1 MWSTLTKRCCL
12 AFFALELLFGPLVAV
27 AFEQLVGIEGYAPAH
42 WLLAAAVLLK
52 AALWA
57 PYLVK
62 QLGPYEEFA
71 RASRSA
77 QSAALVARADAA
89 LQSLPY
95 RFGAFYAFAWIVA
108 YGTASVLLFGVAG
121 AQVPIGARAYEAVG
135 LLLLAVGFGSFA
147 FGFPLIGMLT
157 ANAASEC
164 WLFARKQGILLDRI
178 TESLQFRIGVIAIA
192 LALGPTLWMAALGYA
207 KQVAASQQDRTLRVQ
222 LAASELAGVAREK
235 LREGSASS
243 AALATELRQRAA
255 PPLAAWL
262 LDPAGSLVSADGAA
276 VTSEQDRELVDW
288 ARAHRSE
295 KTALFTRA
303 DSERVAGLVR
313 IDGERAVVAV
323 LTAPVAAPSGF
334 VLSAGIFVLVVG
346 IWAPICALI
355 LARAISRPIEQL
367 TRAVRAVVEDGELS
381 KMGVLPVV
389 QSDEVGILT
398 EKFNDLMDLMQGLA
412 SAAKSIAQGDL
423 RIAVAGKGELPDA
436 FRSMLANLREIVGQ
450 IGDTSADLASAAAEI
465 FAASQEQ
472 ESAAASQSS
481 AMIEISRTMDSLSD
495 SAAHVSEAVQGVL
508 GNAERT
514 LKNTDEMVQR
524 IGQLS
529 SHASRIGE
537 ILEVIRDI
545 ADKSDLL
552 ALNGSLEASRAGE
565 SGRGFALVAGEMRRL
580 AERVTASVHDV
591 KKLVYD
597 IRESGSSTVMATE
610 ESRKLAEGTTE
621 AARQITFVTQQQRS
635 GTEQVSQS
643 VKNIADVVAQ
653 AVSATSQTRTSAQS
667 LKTRADGLAA
677 IVRRFHVAAP
687 EVA

>member
-12 AFFALELLFGPLVAV
+12 AFLALELLFGPLVAV
-27 AFEQLVGIEGYAPAH
+27 AFEQLVGIDGYAPAH

-52 AALWA
+52 AALWG

-62 QLGPYEEFA
+62 QLGAYEKFA
-71 RASRSA
+71 RASSSA
-77 QSAALVARADAA
+77 QTGSVAKADAA
-89 LQSLPY
+89 LQNLPF
-95 RFGAFYAFAWIVA
+95 RFGAFYAFTWIIA
-108 YGTASVLLFGVAG
+108 YGVAASILFGVAG
-121 AQVPIGARAYEAVG
+121 SHVSIGARAYEAVG
-135 LLLLAVGFGSFA
+135 LLLLAMGFGSFA
-147 FGFPLIGMLT
+147 FGFPLLGMLT
-157 ANAASEC
+157 ANAASDC
-164 WLFARKQGILLDRI
+164 WLFARKQGIALDRAA
-178 TESLQFRIGVIAIA
+178 ESLQFRIGVIAIA

-207 KQVAASQQDRTLRVQ
+207 KQVAASQQERTLRVQ
-222 LAASELAGVAREK
+222 LAAAELASEARDMV
-235 LREGSASS
+235 RQGSAD
-243 AALATELRQRAA
+243 ALALATQLRRHSQPPVAA
-255 PPLAAWL
+255 LL
-262 LDPAGSLVSADGAA
+262 LDPTGSVVSADRA
-276 VTSEQDRELVDW
+276 VTSAEPDREIIDW
-288 ARAHRSE
+288 ARAHRTE
-295 KTALFTRA
+295 RTALFARV

-313 IDGERAVVAV
+313 IDDERAVVAV

-346 IWAPICALI
+346 VWAPMCALI

-423 RIAVAGKGELPDA
+423 RITVSGKGELPDA
-436 FRSMLANLREIVGQ
+436 FRSMLGNLRDIVGQ

-667 LKTRADGLAA
+667 LKGRADGLAA
-677 IVRRFHVAAP
+677 IVRRFHVTTRG
-687 EVA
+687 VA

>member
-1 MWSTLTKRCCL
+1 
-12 AFFALELLFGPLVAV
+12 V
-27 AFEQLVGIEGYAPAH
+27 AFEQLVGIEGYVPAH
-42 WLLAAAVLLK
+42 WLLGSAVLLK
-52 AALWA
+52 AVLW
-57 PYLVK
+57 
-62 QLGPYEEFA
+62 GPFLTARLKAYERFA
-71 RASRSA
+71 RASPSARSA
-77 QSAALVARADAA
+77 TVVAQADAA

-95 RFGAFYAFAWIVA
+95 RFGAFYALAWVIA
-108 YGTASVLLFGVAG
+108 YGAAAALLFSVAG
-121 AQVPIGARAYEAVG
+121 AHVPIGTRAYEAVG
-135 LLLLAVGFGSFA
+135 LLLLAMGLGSFA

-164 WLFARKQGILLDRI
+164 WLYARKHGIALDRI
-178 TESLQFRIGVIAIA
+178 AESLQIRIGVIAIA
-192 LALGPTLWMAALGYA
+192 LALAPTLWMAALGYA
-207 KQVAASQQDRTLRVQ
+207 KQVAANQQERTLRVQ
-222 LAASELAGVAREK
+222 LAAAELGSVAREMAHQ
-235 LREGSASS
+235 GGVSATV
-243 AALATELRQRAA
+243 LAKQLRQRSVA
-255 PPLAAWL
+255 PASALL
-262 LDPAGSLVSADGAA
+262 LDAAGLVVPADGTVANP
-276 VTSEQDRELVDW
+276 EQDREIVNW
-288 ARAHRSE
+288 ARVHRTE
-295 KTALFTRA
+295 GRA
-303 DSERVAGLVR
+303 VFSSIDSERVAALVP
-313 IDGERAVVAV
+313 IDDGRAVVAV
-323 LTAPVAAPSGF
+323 LSAPVAAPSGF

-346 IWAPICALI
+346 VWAPVCALI
-355 LARAISRPIEQL
+355 LARAISRPIEGL

-381 KMGVLPVV
+381 KMGVLSVV

-436 FRSMLANLREIVGQ
+436 FRSMLSNLREIVGQ

-481 AMIEISRTMDSLSD
+481 AMVEISRTMDSLSD

-529 SHASRIGE
+529 SHAGRIGE

-610 ESRKLAEGTTE
+610 ESRKLAEGTTD

-677 IVRRFHVAAP
+677 IVRRFHLAAP

>member
-1 MWSTLTKRCCL
+1 MRSTLTKRCCL
-12 AFFALELLFGPLVAV
+12 AFFALEILFGPLVVV

-42 WLLAAAVLLK
+42 WLLGAAVLLK
-52 AALWA
+52 AALWG
-57 PYLVK
+57 PYLVS
-62 QLGPYEEFA
+62 QLGPYEKFA
-71 RASRSA
+71 RASASLPSA
-77 QSAALVARADAA
+77 SVVTRADAA

-108 YGTASVLLFGVAG
+108 YGAAAAFLFAVAG
-121 AQVPIGARAYEAVG
+121 AHVPIGARAYEAVG
-135 LLLLAVGFGSFA
+135 LLLLAMGFGSFA

-157 ANAASEC
+157 ANAASQC
-164 WLFARKQGILLDRI
+164 WLSARKQGIALDRI
-178 TESLQFRIGVIAIA
+178 PESLQFRIGVIALA

-207 KQVAASQQDRTLRVQ
+207 KQVVASQQERTLRVQ
-222 LAASELAGVAREK
+222 LAAAELANVARAMGQAEHV
-235 LREGSASS
+235 STS
-243 AALATELRQRAA
+243 ALASELRQHAT

-262 LDPAGSLVSADGAA
+262 LDPAGAIVSAEHGA
-276 VTSEQDRELVDW
+276 TDSEQNRELSAW
-288 ARAHRSE
+288 ARAHRAERS
-295 KTALFTRA
+295 ALFTRV

-313 IDGERAVVAV
+313 LDGERAVVAV

-346 IWAPICALI
+346 VWAPMCALI

-389 QSDEVGILT
+389 QSDEVGVLT
-398 EKFNDLMDLMQGLA
+398 EKFNDLMDLMQGLS

-687 EVA
+687 EVP

>member
-1 MWSTLTKRCCL
+1 MWNTLTKRCCL
-12 AFFALELLFGPLVAV
+12 AFLALELLFGPLVAV
-27 AFEQLVGIEGYAPAH
+27 AFEQLVGIDGYSPAH
-42 WLLAAAVLLK
+42 WLLGGAVLLK
-52 AALWA
+52 AALWGPYLTKQLA
-57 PYLVK
+57 PY
-62 QLGPYEEFA
+62 ERFA
-71 RASRSA
+71 RASLSLRNST
-77 QSAALVARADAA
+77 VARADAA

-95 RFGAFYAFAWIVA
+95 RFGAFYAFTWILA
-108 YGTASVLLFGVAG
+108 YGAVAALLFGVAG
-121 AQVPIGARAYEAVG
+121 AHVSIGARAYEAVG
-135 LLLLAVGFGSFA
+135 LLLLAMGFGSFA

-164 WLFARKQGILLDRI
+164 WLFARKQGIALDRI
-178 TESLQFRIGVIAIA
+178 AESLPFRIGVIAIA
-192 LALGPTLWMAALGYA
+192 LALGPTLWMTALGYA
-207 KQVAASQQDRTLRVQ
+207 KQVAASQQERTLRVQ
-222 LAASELAGVAREK
+222 LAAAELASVAREMD
-235 LREGSASS
+235 REQSVSAT
-243 AALATELRQRAA
+243 ALATELHRRSVPPIAA
-255 PPLAAWL
+255 LL
-262 LDPAGSLVSADGAA
+262 LDSAGSIVSGDRPTANP
-276 VTSEQDRELVDW
+276 EPDREIVDW
-288 ARAHRSE
+288 ARAHPTE
-295 KTALFTRA
+295 KTALFTRV
-303 DSERVAGLVR
+303 DRERVAGLVR
-313 IDGERAVVAV
+313 IDRERAVVAV
-323 LTAPVAAPSGF
+323 LTAPIAAPSGF

-346 IWAPICALI
+346 VWAPVCALI

-389 QSDEVGILT
+389 QSDEVGVLT

-423 RIAVAGKGELPDA
+423 RIAVSGKGELPDA
-436 FRSMLANLREIVGQ
+436 FRSMLGNLREIVGQ

-495 SAAHVSEAVQGVL
+495 SAAHVSDAVQGVL

-677 IVRRFHVAAP
+677 IVRRFHVTAP